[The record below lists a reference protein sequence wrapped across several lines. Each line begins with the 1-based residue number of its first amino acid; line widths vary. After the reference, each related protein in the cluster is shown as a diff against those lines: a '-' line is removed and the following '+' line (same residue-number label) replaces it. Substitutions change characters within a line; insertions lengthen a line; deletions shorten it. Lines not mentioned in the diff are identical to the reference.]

1 MEDILK
7 LGTLPPYNTRTM
19 EDLIRKAEEEGI
31 RKDLPEIKVGDTVR
45 VHWKILE
52 IKEDPKKKTREVK
65 TRTQVFEGIVLGVQ
79 GKGISKKIL
88 VRKISYGVPVE
99 RLFPIHSPYLEKLEV
114 VSRAKVR
121 RAKLYYLREK
131 VGKEAKLRTIREEN
145 KG

>member
-1 MEDILK
+1 ME
-7 LGTLPPYNTRTM
+7 
-19 EDLIRKAEEEGI
+19 ELIRKVEEEGI

-52 IKEDPKKKTREVK
+52 VKEDTKKKTKEAK
-65 TRTQVFEGIVLGVQ
+65 TRTQVFEGVVLGIQ
-79 GKGISKKIL
+79 GRGISKKIL
-88 VRKISYGVPVE
+88 VRKVSYGVPVE

-131 VGKEAKLRTIREEN
+131 IGKEAKLQTLREEN
-145 KG
+145 QG